1 MEDPR
6 RRLRELLRPPPGA
19 EVRQAIGRFL
29 TTERDPRVQA
39 PEVYEDG
46 LPSIR
51 PAPSSLA
58 DRVLERL
65 PEGVERGARQAARSF
80 DRGPIGTAMR
90 MVRESDPS
98 ELVADAAGGPLI
110 RGGRAAREIGPSVR
124 AAMTRRPGAD
134 VYSSGDIIP
143 YSRLDLEEAAIVPR
157 GASSARRNLPM
168 DAESRMQRMVEQGY
182 DPSDVMFHSSRKGEF
197 DVIKLEDRPMWITPN
212 ARQSET
218 YLENDFVLPVVSRPG
233 KNLSIDAGGKSWDE
247 LNLNMVGRAL
257 REARLAGGEE
267 VIPSVARAVN
277 EKYPGRAQEIF
288 DEIFSGYG
296 GRAPTGR
303 ERPITTDEIAG
314 LLRKS
319 GFDSADF
326 RRIGDFDADN
336 FARVYGDYL
345 PDWQKERVIEEMTS
359 RVLFDPSRVRHIDA
373 NFDPKRISDKDMLAG
388 LALPAIFTGGA
399 VANQRRKRED

>member
-1 MEDPR
+1 
-6 RRLRELLRPPPGA
+6 
-19 EVRQAIGRFL
+19 
-29 TTERDPRVQA
+29 
-39 PEVYEDG
+39 
-46 LPSIR
+46 
-51 PAPSSLA
+51 
-58 DRVLERL
+58 
-65 PEGVERGARQAARSF
+65 
-80 DRGPIGTAMR
+80 
-90 MVRESDPS
+90 
-98 ELVADAAGGPLI
+98 
-110 RGGRAAREIGPSVR
+110 
-124 AAMTRRPGAD
+124 
-134 VYSSGDIIP
+134 
-143 YSRLDLEEAAIVPR
+143 
-157 GASSARRNLPM
+157 M